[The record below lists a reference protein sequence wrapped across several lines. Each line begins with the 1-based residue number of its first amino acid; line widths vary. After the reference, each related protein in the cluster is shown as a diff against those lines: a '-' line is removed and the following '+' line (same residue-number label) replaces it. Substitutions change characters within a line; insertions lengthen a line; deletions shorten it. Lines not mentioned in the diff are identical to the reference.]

1 MTRSLVLLIALL
13 SVGCSGD
20 TTSTPDPQAPTGDN
34 PPSSTSAPA
43 LPDYGDLPEMSATL
57 PNILDEGRLKT
68 REPLGWDRQPRSNKY
83 VMAWLESN
91 QSRYPQLFLKST
103 SSPRERTTT
112 ANAESQ
118 RLELAEEVKGD
129 VAMTTLGGQPA
140 FYYRRQAKG
149 TTGETIYYEH
159 ITTFFDGRRIEASIL
174 MQPSD
179 ELAHRKYLFALAQG
193 VQLIE
198 GASEDESAPE
208 DDSAAE

>member
-1 MTRSLVLLIALL
+1 MLALV
-13 SVGCSGD
+13 SVGCSGG
-20 TTSTPDPQAPTGDN
+20 TTSTPGPQTPTGEN
-34 PPSSTSAPA
+34 PQPASSAPA
-43 LPDYGDLPEMSATL
+43 LPEIGDLPEMSAVL
-57 PNILDEGRLKT
+57 PNVLDEGRLKT

-103 SSPRERTTT
+103 SSPRERTTS

-118 RLELAEEVKGD
+118 RLEMSEEVKGD

-179 ELAHRKYLFALAQG
+179 ERAHRKYLFALAQG

-198 GASEDESAPE
+198 GGSADDSAPEEESAPE
-208 DDSAAE
+208 DESTGE